1 MSSFLNT
8 MSEETRLEMERLNQE
23 IENIQK
29 EIEACDQEA
38 KELLEREAR
47 GEGVYASRVFE
58 LKQGKMRLITEMQHK
73 KVRFNHLLL
82 NPGPQEAK
90 SDG

>member
-1 MSSFLNT
+1 
-8 MSEETRLEMERLNQE
+8 MERLNQE
-23 IENIQK
+23 IKDIQK

-38 KELLEREAR
+38 NELLKREAR

-73 KVRFNHLLL
+73 KVRLNHLLL
-82 NPGPQEAK
+82 NPSPVEAK